1 MRAKESSLR
10 RSEQE
15 VDSLG
20 FRNKQLEIRVASLQ
34 DDLNKDTKK
43 SQKNA
48 KAKTKTGIADDT
60 HPNSND
66 TSLFSEDLQ
75 KKIFENAQLESL
87 VADKSTELQLQT
99 SRIDELESSL
109 AKLSLE
115 QSEHDGKL
123 RKEIERLSAKNH
135 DLEAK
140 LVEAS
145 SIVGSDDTLYVSSEC
160 EQHQPLSHSSSEE
173 RLALLE
179 KEMVYWRTQY
189 EILRIGAKVQENA
202 IVSRD
207 GKKIEMDGD
216 RDNSEKKTII
226 DCASENE
233 QLIHSHY
240 SKKLE
245 ELFMQK
251 CMAESKLA
259 IYIEEVRYTHIHIHI
274 CINIS

>member
-10 RSEQE
+10 RAEQE

-48 KAKTKTGIADDT
+48 KAKTKAGIADDT
-60 HPNSND
+60 HPND

-87 VADKSTELQLQT
+87 VADKSAELQLQT
-99 SRIDELESSL
+99 SRIDELELSL
-109 AKLSLE
+109 AKMSIE
-115 QSEHDGKL
+115 QSDHDGKL

-140 LVEAS
+140 LVEVS

-173 RLALLE
+173 RLTLLE

-189 EILRIGAKVQENA
+189 EILKIGAKVQENA

-216 RDNSEKKTII
+216 RDNSDKKTNI

-233 QLIHSHY
+233 QFIHSHY
-240 SKKLE
+240 SKKLG
-245 ELFMQK
+245 ELFLQK

-259 IYIEEVRYTHIHIHI
+259 IYIEEVRYTLHTYT
-274 CINIS
+274 